1 MNNNLIKRGF
11 VFAAYMN
18 FSVLIFSKGFTNSAI
33 NNADPVVMSNFGLIM
48 IILWGTAYLAAIKQ
62 LSNLKWLA
70 GVFAIEKMIY
80 GLVWINWIRSNS
92 LDSLYATDFLAGLFF
107 STYGA
112 SDLIFMIFFGWVFL
126 TCHRTSIHSTVSEEE

>member
-1 MNNNLIKRGF
+1 MNKNLIKRGF
-11 VFAAYMN
+11 IFAACMN

-48 IILWGTAYLAAIKQ
+48 IILWGLAYLAAIKQ
-62 LSNLKWLA
+62 LSNIKWLA

-80 GLVWINWIRSNS
+80 GLVWINWNLNNS
-92 LDSLYATDFLAGLFF
+92 LSSLYTSDFLAGLFF

-112 SDLIFMIFFGWVFL
+112 SDIIFMIFFGWVF
-126 TCHRTSIHSTVSEEE
+126 TTYHRKR